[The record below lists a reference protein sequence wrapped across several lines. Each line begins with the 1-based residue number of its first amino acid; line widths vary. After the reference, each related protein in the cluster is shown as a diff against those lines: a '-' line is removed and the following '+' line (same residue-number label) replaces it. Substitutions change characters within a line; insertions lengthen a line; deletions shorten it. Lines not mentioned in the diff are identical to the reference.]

1 MARLNSRPFLS
12 VSDVTNTF
20 QEFLGKNRIRPVD
33 RVSFTLDQ
41 GETLGIVGETGSVN
55 STLGRLI
62 LNQLEPTSDTVT
74 FNSKHLSS
82 LSTKEMRHSLRE
94 MQIIFQDLFS
104 SLDPRRTVGDLIR
117 ELLDIHKINSK
128 HDRHVLVHST
138 AKSVGPPANVLD
150 RYPHEFSGGQR
161 QRIALARAIIT
172 NPKLMV
178 ADKPVS
184 ALNVSIQSQFLNLLL
199 ELQRTLELTNIY
211 FL

>member
-138 AKSVGPPANVLD
+138 AKNFGPPAKLLD
-150 RYPHEFSGGQR
+150 S
-161 QRIALARAIIT
+161 
-172 NPKLMV
+172 
-178 ADKPVS
+178 
-184 ALNVSIQSQFLNLLL
+184 
-199 ELQRTLELTNIY
+199 
-211 FL
+211 